1 MHILPQK
8 LPSHNNKQLRIRFL
22 DPLHRY
28 HFNIW
33 VALRIYYRIH
43 SAQILW
49 SNIENQVRYAI
60 ICASNLKNT
69 LTQQSTTSNSI
80 SRPPARYHFNI
91 WVAPRIYYRIYL
103 AQISWSN
110 IEKRVR
116 YAIICA
122 SNLKNPPL
130 LYDSSFLFL

>member
-1 MHILPQK
+1 MRFQPQK
-8 LPSHNNKQLRIRFL
+8 LPPHNNQQLRIRFL
-22 DPLHRY
+22 GPLRSY

-33 VALRIYYRIH
+33 VAPRIYYRIYL
-43 SAQILW
+43 AQISW
-49 SNIENQVRYAI
+49 PNIENQRR
-60 ICASNLKNT
+60 NT
-69 LTQQSTTSNSI
+69 IMRFQPQKIPSHNNQQLRI
-80 SRPPARYHFNI
+80 RFLGPLHRCHFNI

-110 IEKRVR
+110 IENRVR